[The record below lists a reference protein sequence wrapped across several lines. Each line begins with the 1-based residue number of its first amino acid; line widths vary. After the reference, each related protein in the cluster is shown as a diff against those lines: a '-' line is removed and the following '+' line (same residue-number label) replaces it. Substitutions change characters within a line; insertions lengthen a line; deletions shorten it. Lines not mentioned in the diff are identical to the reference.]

1 VPAFAQ
7 VLDHPEDGV
16 GHAVHLG
23 QETFGD
29 YRDSHDQTIA
39 PDPGDRVTQRP
50 TVPEQIGH
58 DMSSQGRVPETSGAQ
73 TKQA

>member
-1 VPAFAQ
+1 MGAFAQ
-7 VLDHPEDGV
+7 VLDDPQDGV

-23 QETFGD
+23 QETLGD
-29 YRDSHDQTIA
+29 YGDSHVPTIA
-39 PDPGDRVTQRP
+39 PDPGGRVTPRP
-50 TVPEQIGH
+50 TLPEQIRH

>member
-1 VPAFAQ
+1 MPALAQ
-7 VLDHPEDGV
+7 VLDDPQDGV

-29 YRDSHDQTIA
+29 YGDSHDPTIA
-39 PDPGDRVTQRP
+39 PDPGGRVTRRP
-50 TVPEQIGH
+50 TLPEQIGY
-58 DMSSQGRVPETSGAQ
+58 DMSSQGRVPETRLAQ